1 VVLNIGANQK
11 LTLNSLAT
19 GGVGM
24 SMAGWMNFR
33 WTMRRLHQWGLSRQK
48 LRGGFLH
55 TRLGD
60 RFLEREIWIPSRQ
73 SLARAFL
80 VGVPITMIPFLPLQS
95 VFACGLALW
104 LRANLPVTFLLQ
116 HLSNPL
122 TAVIQLPLCYLTGRL
137 ILGADLSADWD
148 LVWSDP
154 MGIVSRGSL
163 GALYLGAVVLAGGRY
178 DGVFPHALDMEG
190 AVVAAAQDHGGGRKD
205 SRRSR
210 LNYGRGKV
218 QA

>member
-1 VVLNIGANQK
+1 
-11 LTLNSLAT
+11 
-19 GGVGM
+19 
-24 SMAGWMNFR
+24 
-33 WTMRRLHQWGLSRQK
+33 MRRLHQWGLSRQK

-60 RFLEREIWIPSRQ
+60 RFLEREIWIPSRE

-95 VFACGLALW
+95 VFACGVALW

-137 ILGADLSADWD
+137 LLGADLGAEWD
-148 LVWSDP
+148 QVWADP

-163 GALYLGAVVLAGGRY
+163 GALYLGAVVLGPVLGAAGYFLTHWIWKEQPVR
-178 DGVFPHALDMEG
+178 VRKVA
-190 AVVAAAQDHGGGRKD
+190 AVVPKAHEKAA
-205 SRRSR
+205 
-210 LNYGRGKV
+210 
-218 QA
+218 

>member
-1 VVLNIGANQK
+1 MLNFAAITTP
-11 LTLNSLAT
+11 TLNSLAT
-19 GGVGM
+19 GGADV

-60 RFLEREIWIPSRQ
+60 RFLEREIWIPSRK

-104 LRANLPVTFLLQ
+104 LRANLPVTVLLQ

-148 LVWSDP
+148 LVWADP

-163 GALYLGAVVLAGGRY
+163 GALYLGAMVLGPVVGMTGYLLTHWIWKERSMPLRK
-178 DGVFPHALDMEG
+178 VT
-190 AVVAAAQDHGGGRKD
+190 AVVAKTHEEAA
-205 SRRSR
+205 
-210 LNYGRGKV
+210 
-218 QA
+218 

>member
-1 VVLNIGANQK
+1 
-11 LTLNSLAT
+11 
-19 GGVGM
+19 
-24 SMAGWMNFR
+24 
-33 WTMRRLHQWGLSRQK
+33 MRRLHQWGVSRQK

-55 TRLGD
+55 KRLGD
-60 RFLEREIWIPSRQ
+60 RFLEREIWIPSRE

-80 VGVPITMIPFLPLQS
+80 IGVPITMIPFLPLQS

-104 LRANLPVTFLLQ
+104 LRANLPVAFFLQ

-137 ILGADLSADWD
+137 LLGADLGAEWEHA
-148 LVWSDP
+148 WADP

-163 GALYLGAVVLAGGRY
+163 GALYLGAVVLGPVVGTMGYFLTRWIWKERPVRVRKVMALVPRAGEQ
-178 DGVFPHALDMEG
+178 ATSSAAG
-190 AVVAAAQDHGGGRKD
+190 AGD
-205 SRRSR
+205 
-210 LNYGRGKV
+210 

>member
-1 VVLNIGANQK
+1 MNVRAVLNFAAITPP
-11 LTLNSLAT
+11 TLNSLAT
-19 GGVGM
+19 GGADV

-60 RFLEREIWIPSRQ
+60 RFLEREIWIPSRK

-95 VFACGLALW
+95 VFACGRARW

-148 LVWSDP
+148 LVWADP

-163 GALYLGAVVLAGGRY
+163 GALYLGAMVLGPVVGMTGYFLTHWIWKERSGPLRK
-178 DGVFPHALDMEG
+178 VT
-190 AVVAAAQDHGGGRKD
+190 AVVAKTHEEAA
-205 SRRSR
+205 
-210 LNYGRGKV
+210 
-218 QA
+218 

>member
-1 VVLNIGANQK
+1 MVLNIRANQQ

-24 SMAGWMNFR
+24 PMAGWMNFR

-163 GALYLGAVVLAGGRY
+163 GALYLGAVVLGPVVGTTGYFLTHWIWKERSL
-178 DGVFPHALDMEG
+178 PLRKIT
-190 AVVAAAQDHGGGRKD
+190 AVVAKTREEAA
-205 SRRSR
+205 
-210 LNYGRGKV
+210 
-218 QA
+218 